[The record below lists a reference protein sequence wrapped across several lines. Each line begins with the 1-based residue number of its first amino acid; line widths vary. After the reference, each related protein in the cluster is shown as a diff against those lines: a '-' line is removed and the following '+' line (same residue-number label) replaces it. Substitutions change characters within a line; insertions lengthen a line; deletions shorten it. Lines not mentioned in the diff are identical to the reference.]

1 VGYGWHLL
9 RSAQFI
15 SQSRNVTLLR
25 YEADAR
31 NEPRHAYCHCY
42 KRIRPCKIKLRRG
55 EQTRICVRSV
65 PTSTHNQ
72 RERVP
77 CHVDRNSVSSDMK
90 YVLQLRLGQDVG
102 TLANRKWVVT
112 AFIKIKAKLKDNPWN
127 KRQTTYVTT
136 RDLHTQHLRG
146 RRYWEA
152 ISGCSSTYFIPRIS
166 ARVVCV
172 CVWGGGAGEWE
183 GVREASSSSAI
194 RACPELFNR
203 NCATKQIFAK
213 DRKSSKLHSRR
224 RQEKNRIYQCLIALT
239 LEHCSSWLLSKKQN
253 VRKLHKIIYFLQWSI
268 RW

>member
-1 VGYGWHLL
+1 MGYGWHLL

-25 YEADAR
+25 YEADTR

-77 CHVDRNSVSSDMK
+77 CHVDRNSVGSDMK

-172 CVWGGGAGEWE
+172 CVCEGEGRGSGRGLEKRHHLRLYAPAQNYSIETVQQNKYLQKTGKVRNYIHEE
-183 GVREASSSSAI
+183 GKKRTESTSA
-194 RACPELFNR
+194 
-203 NCATKQIFAK
+203 
-213 DRKSSKLHSRR
+213 
-224 RQEKNRIYQCLIALT
+224 
-239 LEHCSSWLLSKKQN
+239 
-253 VRKLHKIIYFLQWSI
+253 
-268 RW
+268 